1 MERFKLFIRKNSF
14 EIGNYLRKPIE
25 LPDSTDSLAI
35 KWQYFLFTYI
45 LIVLMAILTAI
56 FPAMVVPDEK
66 DNAIFKLIETYPL
79 PLVILIGTVFIP
91 LIEEL
96 IFRLGLS
103 HKYNLLFQLILGM
116 SRLWNTEKQHR
127 IQQWL
132 HKCWDRSYA
141 GFFYFVAIL
150 FALLHLFN
158 YELSWKIVLY
168 SPLLVLPQFLGGLVI
183 GYLRIRQGFVW
194 GFLLHFLYNF
204 TFLAIPLLVLN
215 GPIEKLNKVTDLY
228 SIQIEELQAGYSQST
243 FQLND
248 SNQIRYEGM
257 RLYDVLSDLLQTDKK
272 QIEFEVDGLK
282 EIKLNLYFQMKDSL
296 IDANSII
303 INELRNKYDFQI
315 RQDSVDIEIVR
326 VQVKDSS
333 KLTPYLTCGDSV
345 ETSIFTTDSV
355 VVQNGGISSVTYALN
370 DFYDDFFQCDEPDI
384 LAFSLTLKKVPRE
397 ALKNYLEEQYGI
409 SLVLKKESIQKVYI
423 YR

>member
-45 LIVLMAILTAI
+45 LIVLMAILTGI
-56 FPAMVVPDEK
+56 FPALVVPDEK

-116 SRLWNTEKQHR
+116 SRLLNTEKQHR

-132 HKCWDRSYA
+132 HKGWDRSYA

-158 YELSWKIVLY
+158 YELSWKIVLL

-282 EIKLNLYFQMKDSL
+282 EIKLNLYFQMKDSI
-296 IDANSII
+296 IDANSLI

-355 VVQNGGISSVTYALN
+355 VVKNGGISSVTYALN
-370 DFYDDFFQCDEPDI
+370 GFYDDFFQCDEADI
-384 LAFSLTLKKVPRE
+384 LAFSLTLQKVPRE

-409 SLVLKKESIQKVYI
+409 SLVLKKERIQKVYI